1 MPAAIFELAGI
12 FVPAANFAQSAK
24 FVLAGIFVPAA
35 KFCYQEFLCQQQN
48 FVLAGIFGSAA
59 NFVLVAIFCACRNIC
74 VLFVLLLYVP
84 GQQLWS
90 WRDGQLT

>member
-1 MPAAIFELAGI
+1 MPAVIFELAGI

-35 KFCYQEFLCQQQN
+35 KFCASRN
-48 FVLAGIFGSAA
+48 FWVSSKFCAGS
-59 NFVLVAIFCACRNIC
+59 NFCACRNAC

-84 GQQLWS
+84 SHKYADTKFSGS
-90 WRDGQLT
+90 